1 MDNILSMKKQDT
13 LGTAGDGSVKMNIE
27 PGDRLQQGG
36 YSIRGDCCCGGTV
49 YGVTGPVQ
57 VDETQL

>member
-27 PGDRLQQGG
+27 PGDRPQQGG
-36 YSIRGDCCCGGTV
+36 YSIRGDCFCGGYRLRRDRTS
-49 YGVTGPVQ
+49 TS
-57 VDETQL
+57 